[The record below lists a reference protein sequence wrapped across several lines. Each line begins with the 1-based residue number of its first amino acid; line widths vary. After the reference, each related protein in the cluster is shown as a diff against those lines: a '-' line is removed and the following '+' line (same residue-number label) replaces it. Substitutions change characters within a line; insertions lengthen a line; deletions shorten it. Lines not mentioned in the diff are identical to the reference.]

1 MRIGLT
7 YDLKDD
13 YLAEGYSKAE
23 VAEFDS
29 PRTIE
34 ALEEVLQKR
43 GHTVIRIGHH
53 RALAKRL
60 LEGERWDFV
69 FNIAEGMYGFARE
82 ALIPAMLDAHKIPYS
97 FSDPL
102 VLTVALHKAA
112 TKRWIRDAG
121 IPTPGFALVESES
134 DIAAIDLPYPL
145 FAKPVAE
152 GTSKGVTPASR
163 IDSPDNLRKT
173 CIALLKQFHNQP
185 VLVETYLP
193 GREFTVGIVG
203 TGAKAEA
210 VGVMEVHLSDKDE
223 GVYGFDSKAE
233 YEGRVHYTLAT
244 DALGKAAAEL
254 ALKVWRSLGCRDG
267 GRVDV
272 RADGKGVPH
281 FIEVNPLAGLHPEDS
296 DLPIMCR
303 LQDISYETLIGRILD
318 SALARL

>member
-1 MRIGLT
+1 MKIGLT

-13 YLAEGYSKAE
+13 YLKEGYSKE
-23 VAEFDS
+23 DVAEFDS
-29 PRTIE
+29 PRTVE
-34 ALEEVLQKR
+34 ALEEVLRAR
-43 GHTVIRIGHH
+43 GHEVVRIGHH
-53 RALAKRL
+53 RALSKRL
-60 LEGERWDFV
+60 LSGERWDFV

-82 ALIPAMLDAHKIPYS
+82 ALIPALLDAYKIPYT

-163 IDSPDNLRKT
+163 IDSEDELKKT
-173 CIALLKQFHNQP
+173 CTALLEQFHQP
-185 VLVETYLP
+185 VLVETYLS

-210 VGVMEVHLSDKDE
+210 VGVMEVHLSDKDK
-223 GVYGFDSKAE
+223 GVYGFESKAE
-233 YEGRVHYTLAT
+233 YEGRVHYTLAN
-244 DALGKAAAEL
+244 DALGKASAEL

-272 RADGKGVPH
+272 RADGNGVPH

-303 LQDISYETLIGRILD
+303 LQGITYETLIGRILD
-318 SALARL
+318 SALTRA

>member
-1 MRIGLT
+1 MKIGLT

-13 YLAEGYSKAE
+13 YLKEGYSKEE

-34 ALEEVLQKR
+34 GLEQAIAAHGHEV
-43 GHTVIRIGHH
+43 VRIGNQKS
-53 RALAKRL
+53 LSQRL
-60 LEGERWDFV
+60 LAGERWDLV

-82 ALIPAMLDAHKIPYS
+82 ALIPAMLDAYKIPYT

-121 IPTPGFALVESES
+121 IPTAGFALVESES
-134 DIAAIDLPYPL
+134 DITTIDLPYPL

-163 IDSPDNLRKT
+163 IDSKDELQKICT
-173 CIALLKQFHNQP
+173 ALLKQFNQP
-185 VLVETYLP
+185 VLVETYLS

-203 TGAKAEA
+203 TGDKAEA

-244 DALGKAAAEL
+244 DALGKASAEL

-272 RADGKGVPH
+272 RADDKGVPH
-281 FIEVNPLAGLHPEDS
+281 FIEVNPLAGLNPDDS

-303 LQDISYETLIGRILD
+303 MQNIAYETLIGRILD